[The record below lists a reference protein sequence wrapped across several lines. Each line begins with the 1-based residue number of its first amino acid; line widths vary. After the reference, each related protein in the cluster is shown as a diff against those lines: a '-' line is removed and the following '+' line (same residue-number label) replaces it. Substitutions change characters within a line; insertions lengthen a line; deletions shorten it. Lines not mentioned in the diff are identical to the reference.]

1 MSSRFS
7 GGLLIAAALAI
18 LVAGHASPAAAV
30 ASPSPCP
37 SPAASGSRCV
47 TQSSSEY
54 DQLKLRLSADLAAA
68 LSTQQQLSAAVAQAS
83 ATALLLADELTQEEA
98 RITELQDKIAQL
110 DQQISDLDARIAVEK
125 EQVSALARAMYRRPD
140 SFLDILASSG
150 NLADALAS
158 SADLVV
164 AGQRAHALQEQLK
177 ADLEQVQ
184 ADREARQTDLDE
196 ETAALV
202 QVQSGVSDL
211 AAIQTE
217 LAGLAARLN
226 TLIGKVRSAAAGL
239 TGQPADVTAAL
250 ARLLEQEEAQLV
262 SESNAAAWAQANV
275 GAGLATD
282 YLQLPAGTGPAGL
295 SLSWP
300 ILHARITQLF
310 GPTGYVLEPPLGP
323 YPHFHTGIDLAA
335 ASGSPV
341 LAAADGVVV
350 GVAHT
355 NFGYGNYVIIAHGGG
370 VLTLYAHLLETDVVV
385 GQQVVRTQLI
395 GREGSSG
402 LSTGP
407 HLHFELRYNGQVV
420 DPLRYLPS
428 A

>member
-1 MSSRFS
+1 
-7 GGLLIAAALAI
+7 
-18 LVAGHASPAAAV
+18 
-30 ASPSPCP
+30 
-37 SPAASGSRCV
+37 
-47 TQSSSEY
+47 
-54 DQLKLRLSADLAAA
+54 
-68 LSTQQQLSAAVAQAS
+68 
-83 ATALLLADELTQEEA
+83 
-98 RITELQDKIAQL
+98 
-110 DQQISDLDARIAVEK
+110 
-125 EQVSALARAMYRRPD
+125 MYRRPD

>member
-1 MSSRFS
+1 
-7 GGLLIAAALAI
+7 
-18 LVAGHASPAAAV
+18 
-30 ASPSPCP
+30 
-37 SPAASGSRCV
+37 
-47 TQSSSEY
+47 T
-54 DQLKLRLSADLAAA
+54 
-68 LSTQQQLSAAVAQAS
+68 T
-83 ATALLLADELTQEEA
+83 
-98 RITELQDKIAQL
+98 
-110 DQQISDLDARIAVEK
+110 
-125 EQVSALARAMYRRPD
+125 
-140 SFLDILASSG
+140 
-150 NLADALAS
+150 
-158 SADLVV
+158 
-164 AGQRAHALQEQLK
+164 
-177 ADLEQVQ
+177 
-184 ADREARQTDLDE
+184 
-196 ETAALV
+196 
-202 QVQSGVSDL
+202 
-211 AAIQTE
+211 
-217 LAGLAARLN
+217 
-226 TLIGKVRSAAAGL
+226 
-239 TGQPADVTAAL
+239 AL
-250 ARLLEQEEAQLV
+250 ARLLEQEEAQLI

-282 YLQLPAGTGPAGL
+282 YLQLPAGTGPSGL

-335 ASGSPV
+335 ASGSPI

-355 NFGYGNYVIIAHGGG
+355 SIGYGNYVIIAHGGG

-385 GQQVVRTQLI
+385 GQRVVRTQLI